1 MRQVCYNPGMKMPLD
16 FTKPYVTKDG
26 SIIREIVHPG
36 IQEGVSLSVAQ
47 ATVSAGSTTVM
58 HIHRTSQ
65 EVYHVTSGQG
75 LMTLGREEFPVGPGD
90 TVLIMPG
97 TPHQV
102 RNTGNVPLVILCCCT
117 PPYDH
122 GDTELI

>member
-1 MRQVCYNPGMKMPLD
+1 MKISLD
-16 FTKPYVTKDG
+16 STKPYVTKDG
-26 SIIREIVHPG
+26 SLIREIIHPAL
-36 IQEGVSLSVAQ
+36 QEGVNMSLAQ
-47 ATVSAGSTTVM
+47 ATVNAGSSTRL

-75 LMTLGREEFPVGPGD
+75 LMTLDRDEFPVCPGD

-97 TPHQV
+97 TPHRV
-102 RNTGNVPLVILCCCT
+102 RNTGDGSLVIICCCT

-122 GDTELI
+122 RDTDIL